1 MRATMDAAF
10 AAIREEFLVEIAGDP
25 AVLRE
30 AYQLRHE
37 VYCQER
43 GYETASGDIETDRYD
58 RHAHHV
64 VVRHR
69 ASSRAVGTVRLV
81 LPSPGEIRR
90 RQPPDAGGLPPA
102 CRFRAA
108 AARDGRDIALRSAPD
123 ATRDEPSVTTPAAP
137 QLDAGHRAADHDP
150 PPHSPVCSGRTQPV
164 SAVALLWDPLPPGG
178 IARRAPRHPATGI
191 PPGGRTPRRHPQRT
205 AWAVGLHYRRWPP
218 GEPPGA
224 SGAGAAD
231 LTGRRRH
238 GSGPKPETTPQL
250 TL

>member
-37 VYCQER
+37 VYCLER

-81 LPSPGEIRR
+81 LPSPGGSGGDSLPM
-90 RQPPDAGGLPPA
+90 QAVCPPHVVSGLPLQGMAEISRFVLPRTQRAMSPA
-102 CRFRAA
+102 SQHLLRLSLMR
-108 AARDGRDIALRSAPD
+108 GIALLTTIHRPTHLCALV
-123 ATRDEPSVTTPAAP
+123 EPS
-137 QLDAGHRAADHDP
+137 LSRLLR
-150 PPHSPVCSGRTQPV
+150 SSGSTSTR
-164 SAVALLWDPLPPGG
+164 
-178 IARRAPRHPATGI
+178 
-191 PPGGRTPRRHPQRT
+191 
-205 AWAVGLHYRRWPP
+205 
-218 GEPPGA
+218 
-224 SGAGAAD
+224 
-231 LTGRRRH
+231 
-238 GSGPKPETTPQL
+238 
-250 TL
+250 